1 MSGTCAEHQ
10 RSHRM
15 IADRKREPLTSAS
28 CRIRARPQRSAPRAP
43 PTDTACSL
51 ISASSFVAHCAAY
64 PKKSLLQTLGICTP
78 PLAGPRCVAVSQSK
92 VQIDDWLRAPSR
104 RPSSRCSVEPVTV
117 SWRGSSD
124 NAGLCSRAVRNP
136 RGSRVRRRGTG
147 PRGAGHAGG
156 GDLSRRARAAL
167 DDDAANAC
175 VHPRLTFRRSCSAC
189 EERAPPGTKTRAQLR
204 RLLPLSAVVISYAS

>member
-78 PLAGPRCVAVSQSK
+78 PLAGPRCVAVSQ
-92 VQIDDWLRAPSR
+92 LRARSKMIGCALRVVGR
-104 RPSSRCSVEPVTV
+104 RPVAPWSRS
-117 SWRGSSD
+117 
-124 NAGLCSRAVRNP
+124 LF
-136 RGSRVRRRGTG
+136 
-147 PRGAGHAGG
+147 RGAAP
-156 GDLSRRARAAL
+156 ATTP
-167 DDDAANAC
+167 AC
-175 VHPRLTFRRSCSAC
+175 VHAQFAIRAARGFADVAPDLEAQGTPEEVICRAVLVPRWTTTQL
-189 EERAPPGTKTRAQLR
+189 TRAST
-204 RLLPLSAVVISYAS
+204 PG

>member
-64 PKKSLLQTLGICTP
+64 PKKSLLQTLGIC
-78 PLAGPRCVAVSQSK
+78 AACMRSQSAK
-92 VQIDDWLRAPSR
+92 GSQQDDWLRAPSR

-189 EERAPPGTKTRAQLR
+189 EERAPPGTKTRAELR

>member
-1 MSGTCAEHQ
+1 MYA
-10 RSHRM
+10 
-15 IADRKREPLTSAS
+15 
-28 CRIRARPQRSAPRAP
+28 
-43 PTDTACSL
+43 
-51 ISASSFVAHCAAY
+51 
-64 PKKSLLQTLGICTP
+64 

-189 EERAPPGTKTRAQLR
+189 EERAPPGTKTRAQAEALAPLVRSCDQLCELNVLELSQVGSQTPRWGVGCAVQELR
-204 RLLPLSAVVISYAS
+204 RDDRARR